1 VELFIYRV
9 MVRGRFSDLDA
20 VTRAA
25 LVAAVADH
33 DVISGGGFTEE
44 GSLAYTTAIDFFT
57 FRVQLRQR
65 AETRAE
71 AEEAVTEEARR
82 RADGVLAA
90 LGASSRDVS
99 VQVTDMA
106 DMWR

>member
-9 MVRGRFSDLDA
+9 MVRGRFSDLDDA
-20 VTRAA
+20 TREA
-25 LVAAVADH
+25 LVARVAEH

-44 GSLAYTTAIDFFT
+44 GSLAYTAAIDFFT
-57 FRVQLRQR
+57 FRYQLRQR

-71 AEEAVTEEARR
+71 ADDAVAEEARR
-82 RADGVLAA
+82 RADSALAA
-90 LGASSRDVS
+90 LGASARDIK

-106 DMWR
+106 DVWR